1 MLLFL
6 LFQSL
11 QNKLILMFHHRHNR
25 RHSVFQFIRHNLSA
39 EDSLCV
45 ESMPDLEDEDDVM
58 ETDDSPVETAHSDD
72 EKEAPATETSPETSV
87 EKEETETDSLETVAA
102 TINDTEKTEASQ
114 SSVNGDKE
122 NGSKRSREASPDY
135 QAETP

>member
-1 MLLFL
+1 
-6 LFQSL
+6 
-11 QNKLILMFHHRHNR
+11 
-25 RHSVFQFIRHNLSA
+25 
-39 EDSLCV
+39 
-45 ESMPDLEDEDDVM
+45 MPDLEDEDDVM

-72 EKEAPATETSPETSV
+72 EKEAPATDTSSPEISV
-87 EKEETETDSLETVAA
+87 EKEQTETDSLETVAA
-102 TINDTEKTEASQ
+102 TNNDTEKTEASQ